1 MKQSKI
7 LALIL
12 ILFCSSKP
20 ARAADTYKVDPVH
33 SSVGFSV
40 RHLVISNVKGKFD
53 EFSGTIVVE
62 NNAIKEASGTIQTK
76 SINTGVVKRDEDL
89 RSPNFFD
96 VAKYPT
102 ITFQSKRVEKRG
114 DQTILVGDYTMHGVT
129 KEMALPVKVTGPV
142 KDPWGNTRLGLE
154 ARTRL
159 SRKEY
164 GMTYNQVLEAGG
176 VVVADEVELEINAE
190 AVKAAA
196 K

>member
-1 MKQSKI
+1 MKRPEI

-12 ILFCSSKP
+12 ILFFSSAP
-20 ARAADTYKVDPVH
+20 ARAADIYKIDPVH
-33 SSVGFSV
+33 SHVGFSV
-40 RHLVISNVKGKFD
+40 RHMVISNVKGKFE

-76 SINTGVVKRDEDL
+76 SINTGVAKRDEDL
-89 RSPNFFD
+89 RSPQFFD

-102 ITFQSKRVEKRG
+102 ITFQSKRVEKKG
-114 DQTILVGDYTMHGVT
+114 DQTILIGDYTMHGVT
-129 KEMALPVKVTGPV
+129 KEMALPAKVSGPV
-142 KDPWGNTRLGLE
+142 KDPWGNVRLGLE

-164 GMTYNQVLEAGG
+164 GMTYHQVLEAGG
-176 VVVADEVELEINAE
+176 LVVADEIELEINAE

>member
-1 MKQSKI
+1 MKRPEI
-7 LALIL
+7 LAFIL
-12 ILFCSSKP
+12 ILFCSNKP
-20 ARAADTYKVDPVH
+20 LRAAETYKIDAVH

-40 RHLVISNVKGKFD
+40 RHMVISNVKGKFD

-76 SINTGVVKRDEDL
+76 SINTGVAKRDEDL

-96 VAKYPT
+96 VTKYPT

-159 SRKEY
+159 SRKDY

-190 AVKAAA
+190 AVKSAA